1 MEFKDLRRVVCGLQE
16 AGIRTSVDDFGTGYS
31 SLNLIRDIPWDVLKV
46 DKCFLPNERDA
57 EVMKETVMFSYVV
70 SMAKEMGLECVVEGV
85 ETEAQLKALKDNNC
99 DQAQGF
105 FFDKPMPV
113 EDFEDRLLHKF
124 YAVNRG

>member
-1 MEFKDLRRVVCGLQE
+1 MVCGLQE

-113 EDFEDRLLHKF
+113 EDFEDRLLHKL